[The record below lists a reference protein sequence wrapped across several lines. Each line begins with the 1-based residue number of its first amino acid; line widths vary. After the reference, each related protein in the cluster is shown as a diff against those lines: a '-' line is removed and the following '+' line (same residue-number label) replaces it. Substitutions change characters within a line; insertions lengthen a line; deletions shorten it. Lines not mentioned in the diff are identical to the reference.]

1 MMTGE
6 QIRNYRKEAGLSQT
20 QLAEEL
26 TDALGVTYTTSLVS
40 YIENGAV
47 LPSEQVVRYI
57 SSKMPEKPFRNRS
70 DEVLEQEWT
79 TTSTDAISS
88 LKSAVLEKR
97 RITQEDRVL
106 EYIKDFGSIS
116 SWEAFIELGIT
127 RLSAVIFNLAK
138 DGHRIE
144 RKTENVTNRYG
155 TPVHYTRYSLGKD
168 DGKEDLD

>member
-1 MMTGE
+1 MTGE
-6 QIRNYRKEAGLSQT
+6 QIRGYRKSAGLSQT

-47 LPSEQVVRYI
+47 LPSEQVVRYM
-57 SSKMPEKPFRNRS
+57 SSKIAEKPFRNRS

-79 TTSTDAISS
+79 TTSTDVIFS
-88 LKSAVLEKR
+88 LKSPILPKR

-127 RLSAVIFNLAK
+127 RLSAVIFNLAR
-138 DGHRIE
+138 DGYRIE
-144 RKTENVTNRYG
+144 RKTENATNRYG
-155 TPVHYTRYSLGKD
+155 TPVHFTRYSLGKD
-168 DGKEDLD
+168 DGSENLD